1 MNGKNFLWF
10 IIGTAVGA
18 GGATLICQRF
28 YKKKAAAEVQEMRE
42 YMRSKGVYDEH
53 RKRYSGEDEV
63 DDEHPPVIKERD
75 ATEEEMAQIDAFNA
89 ARGNP
94 RMKTDYTKFKENPM
108 SPEEL
113 AEIADQYAAEDFL
126 TEEEK
131 AEREH
136 PRDSHEDD
144 IYIISER
151 EFLDEHVTDY
161 GKVELT
167 YYMHDE
173 SLCDDYEEL
182 LPDWRNLIGPNALQS
197 FGHEN
202 DDPDV
207 VYVRNNRLAN
217 DYKITRIHG
226 AYHELV
232 LGILPDIDVDPDT
245 LEARRRMND

>member
-1 MNGKNFLWF
+1 
-10 IIGTAVGA
+10 
-18 GGATLICQRF
+18 
-28 YKKKAAAEVQEMRE
+28 
-42 YMRSKGVYDEH
+42 
-53 RKRYSGEDEV
+53 
-63 DDEHPPVIKERD
+63 
-75 ATEEEMAQIDAFNA
+75 
-89 ARGNP
+89 
-94 RMKTDYTKFKENPM
+94 M

-151 EFLDEHVTDY
+151 EFLDEHATDY